1 MPLAMSRPWKHPRS
15 GVYYLRKGVPEDLRE
30 LVGKVEEKRSLGTRD
45 PAEAKRRHAEALA
58 EIEVRWANL
67 RAGPKALTEREA
79 HQLAVS
85 VHDRWLRQHLENPS
99 QQTAWNV
106 DLADRLFMPP
116 RRLKSFD
123 ITDPDFDCSADEDS
137 RQISGM
143 EKWCFEIADECLVAH
158 GLRVDA
164 SGRRVLAGAVAAALQ
179 RASLTLASLAKG
191 GVPSG
196 NVFFSVGTAAQS
208 PAISRQPVEFKRLVD
223 GWAAERRP
231 VAKTKYEWSRVVRQ
245 LEGYLGH
252 SDADRLT
259 GENLIDWKNSMIEA
273 GLRPK
278 TIQDAK
284 LAPLRAILQWGVQ
297 NKLISINPADG
308 ISLNV
313 KSKQG
318 EKKRSFTDEEAKLI
332 LRAAL
337 AEKDPVRRWVP
348 WIGAYSGA
356 RVSEICQLRSE
367 DVIQIENIWC
377 MKLDPEA
384 GSLKTSGS
392 ERIIPLHP
400 ALIENGFLKFVAAIK
415 SGPLFASLSPDKFG
429 KRGGNG
435 TKVVGRFV
443 RQLGLTD
450 TRLSPNHSWRHRIKT
465 SGRKFAL
472 APDILNAITGHSAKS
487 DGDSYGEVPV
497 DALLRELRKI
507 PKLEL

>member
-30 LVGKVEEKRSLGTRD
+30 LVGKREEKRSLETRD

-58 EIEVRWANL
+58 DVEVRWANL
-67 RAGPKALTEREA
+67 RTGPKALTEREA
-79 HQLAVS
+79 HQLAMT
-85 VHDRWLRQHLENPS
+85 VHDRWLRQHQENPS

-106 DLADRLFMPP
+106 ELANRLFAPP
-116 RRLKSFD
+116 RRLRSYD
-123 ITDPDFDCSADEDS
+123 ISDPDFEDSADEDS

-143 EKWCFEIADECLVAH
+143 EKWCFEIADECLIAH
-158 GLRVDA
+158 GLRVNEA
-164 SGRRVLAGAVAAALQ
+164 GRRVLAGAVAAALQ
-179 RASLTLASLAKG
+179 RASVTLASLSKG
-191 GVPSG
+191 SVPSV
-196 NVFFSVGTAAQS
+196 NFFSSATVQL
-208 PAISRQPVEFKRLVD
+208 PVVSRQPVAFKQLVD

-231 VAKTKYEWSRVVRQ
+231 VAKTQYEWSRVVRQ
-245 LEGYLGH
+245 LEAYLGH
-252 SDADRLT
+252 SDAHKLT
-259 GENLIDWKNSMIEA
+259 GENLIEWKNSMIEA

-297 NKLISINPADG
+297 NKLISTNPADG

-318 EKKRSFTDEEAKLI
+318 EKKRSFTDAEAKLI
-332 LRAAL
+332 LGAAL

-356 RVSEICQLRSE
+356 RVSEICQLRAE
-367 DVIQIENIWC
+367 DVLQIEDIWC

-400 ALIENGFLKFVAAIK
+400 ALIENGFLKFVATIK
-415 SGPLFASLSPDKFG
+415 SGPLFAALSPDKFG

-435 TKVVGRFV
+435 TKVIGRFV

-450 TRLSPNHSWRHRIKT
+450 TRLSPSHSWRHRIKT
-465 SGRKFAL
+465 LGRKFAL
-472 APDILNAITGHSAKS
+472 APDILDAITGHSARS
-487 DGDSYGEVPV
+487 DGDSYGEVPI
-497 DALLRELRKI
+497 DALLRELSKV

>member
-1 MPLAMSRPWKHPRS
+1 MPLAMSRPLKHPNS
-15 GVYYLRKGVPEDLRE
+15 GVYWLRKGVPEDLRK
-30 LVGKVEEKRSLGTRD
+30 LVGKREEKRSLQTRD
-45 PAEAKRRHAEALA
+45 PVEAKRRHAEALA
-58 EIEVRWANL
+58 EIENRWANL

-79 HQLAVS
+79 HQLAVA
-85 VHDRWLRQHLENPS
+85 VHDRWLQQHLENPS

-106 DLADRLFMPP
+106 DLADRLFAPP
-116 RRLKSFD
+116 RILKSYD
-123 ITDPDFDCSADEDS
+123 ILDPDFELLMDGDS
-137 RQISGM
+137 RQISRM
-143 EKWCFEIADECLVAH
+143 EKWCFEIADERLAAH
-158 GLRVDA
+158 GLLVDET
-164 SGRRVLAGAVAAALQ
+164 SRRVLAGAIAAALQ

-191 GVPSG
+191 GTPSA
-196 NVFFSVGTAAQS
+196 NFFSGVGPAAQS
-208 PAISRQPVEFKRLVD
+208 PAVSRPPVALKQLVD

-245 LEGYLGH
+245 LEAFLGH
-252 SDADRLT
+252 SDALRLT
-259 GENLIDWKNSMIEA
+259 GENLIDWKRSMVEA

-284 LAPLRAILQWGVQ
+284 LAPMRAILQWGVQ
-297 NKLISINPADG
+297 NKLIPLNPADG
-308 ISLNV
+308 ISLDV
-313 KSKQG
+313 RSKQG
-318 EKKRSFTDEEAKLI
+318 EKKRSFTDAEAKLI

-337 AEKDPVRRWVP
+337 AEKDPVRKWVP

-367 DVIQIENIWC
+367 DIIQIDNIWC

-400 ALIENGFLKFVAAIK
+400 ALIEAGFLKFAAKAK
-415 SGPLFASLSPDKFG
+415 SGPLFAALSPDKFG

-435 TKVVGRFV
+435 TKVIGRFV

-450 TRLSPNHSWRHRIKT
+450 TRLSPSHSWRHRIKT
-465 SGRKFAL
+465 SGRKYGL
-472 APDILNAITGHSAKS
+472 APDILDAITGHGARSVA
-487 DGDSYGEVPV
+487 DSYGEFPV
-497 DALLRELRKI
+497 DALFREISKI

>member
-1 MPLAMSRPWKHPRS
+1 
-15 GVYYLRKGVPEDLRE
+15 
-30 LVGKVEEKRSLGTRD
+30 
-45 PAEAKRRHAEALA
+45 
-58 EIEVRWANL
+58 
-67 RAGPKALTEREA
+67 
-79 HQLAVS
+79 
-85 VHDRWLRQHLENPS
+85 
-99 QQTAWNV
+99 
-106 DLADRLFMPP
+106 
-116 RRLKSFD
+116 
-123 ITDPDFDCSADEDS
+123 
-137 RQISGM
+137 
-143 EKWCFEIADECLVAH
+143 
-158 GLRVDA
+158 
-164 SGRRVLAGAVAAALQ
+164 
-179 RASLTLASLAKG
+179 
-191 GVPSG
+191 VPSG
-196 NVFFSVGTAAQS
+196 NFFFAVGAAAQS
-208 PAISRQPVEFKRLVD
+208 PAITRQPVEFKRLVD

-252 SDADRLT
+252 NDAGRLT
-259 GENLIDWKNSMIEA
+259 AENLIDWKNSMIEA
-273 GLRPK
+273 DLRPK

-367 DVIQIENIWC
+367 DVIQIEDIWC

-392 ERIIPLHP
+392 ERIIPLHR
-400 ALIENGFLKFVAAIK
+400 ALIENGFLKFVATIK

-435 TKVVGRFV
+435 TKVIGRFV

-450 TRLSPNHSWRHRIKT
+450 TRLSPSHSWRHRIKT
-465 SGRKFAL
+465 LGRKFAL

-497 DALLRELRKI
+497 DALLRELCKI

>member
-30 LVGKVEEKRSLGTRD
+30 LVGKREEKRSLGTRD

-58 EIEVRWANL
+58 DVEVRWANL

-79 HQLAVS
+79 HQLAVT
-85 VHDRWLRQHLENPS
+85 VHDRWLQQHQENPS
-99 QQTAWNV
+99 HQTAWNV
-106 DLADRLFMPP
+106 DLVDRLFAPP
-116 RRLKSFD
+116 RRLRSYD
-123 ITDPDFDCSADEDS
+123 ISDPDFEGSMDEDS

-143 EKWCFEIADECLVAH
+143 EKWCFEIADECLAAH
-158 GLRVDA
+158 GLLVDET
-164 SGRRVLAGAVAAALQ
+164 SRRVLAGAVAAALQ

-191 GVPSG
+191 GTSSA
-196 NVFFSVGTAAQS
+196 NFFFGVGPATQSAAV
-208 PAISRQPVEFKRLVD
+208 SRQPVAFQQLVD

-231 VAKTKYEWSRVVRQ
+231 VAKTQYEWSRVVRQ
-245 LEGYLGH
+245 LEAYLGH
-252 SDADRLT
+252 SDAQRLT
-259 GENLIDWKNSMIEA
+259 GENLIDWKRSMVEA

-278 TIQDAK
+278 TIQDSK
-284 LAPLRAILQWGVQ
+284 LAPLRAILQWGAK
-297 NKLISINPADG
+297 NKLISSNPADG
-308 ISLNV
+308 ISLDV
-313 KSKQG
+313 RTKQG
-318 EKKRSFTDEEAKLI
+318 EKKRSFTDAEAKLV

-367 DVIQIENIWC
+367 DIIQIDNIWC

-400 ALIENGFLKFVAAIK
+400 ALIETGFLKFAAKAK
-415 SGPLFASLSPDKFG
+415 SGPLFAALSPDKFG

-435 TKVVGRFV
+435 TKVIGRFV

-450 TRLSPNHSWRHRIKT
+450 TRLSPSHSWRHRIKT
-465 SGRKFAL
+465 SGRKYGLRRRDANGNVECCSVGEEAPL
-472 APDILNAITGHSAKS
+472 APT
-487 DGDSYGEVPV
+487 
-497 DALLRELRKI
+497 R
-507 PKLEL
+507 